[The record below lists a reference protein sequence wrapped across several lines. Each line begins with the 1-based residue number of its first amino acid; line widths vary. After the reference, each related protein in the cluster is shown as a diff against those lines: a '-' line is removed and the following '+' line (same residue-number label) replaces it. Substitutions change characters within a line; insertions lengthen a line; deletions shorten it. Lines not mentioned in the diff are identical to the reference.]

1 VSINNKTEGFGL
13 SCDQDG
19 MIVKLFYD
27 NYGIDSIETGKLFLD
42 MVDEG
47 SIKKAS
53 NFLKKIK
60 DEYAVYDWELD
71 LICNHK
77 LKIMHLSG
85 FSVDGDI
92 IIFGAPSLEDIV
104 EILKELTRTK
114 NEPNAIFSVMQSL
127 TSYIQEEKGKKSLK
141 SNDIT
146 LYHELGRLNN
156 ELTNTKRELT
166 KKNIELTEL
175 NQQKEMLLKEI
186 HHRVKN
192 NLMIISS
199 LLNLQS
205 RYIKDKES
213 QEIFKESQNRAQ
225 SMALIHQ
232 RLYQST
238 DLKNID
244 FKEYITTLANDLYRT
259 YVDDTSRVSL
269 TLNIDECRI
278 DINTAIPL
286 GLILNELITNSM
298 KHAFPG
304 NEKGTINIDFKKNDD
319 KYILIVS
326 DDGVGFPEDLDYQKT
341 DSLGLQLVNN
351 LTDQISGELELDT
364 TRGTTFKITFKE
376 NKI

>member
-1 VSINNKTEGFGL
+1 
-13 SCDQDG
+13 
-19 MIVKLFYD
+19 
-27 NYGIDSIETGKLFLD
+27 
-42 MVDEG
+42 
-47 SIKKAS
+47 
-53 NFLKKIK
+53 
-60 DEYAVYDWELD
+60 
-71 LICNHK
+71 
-77 LKIMHLSG
+77 
-85 FSVDGDI
+85 
-92 IIFGAPSLEDIV
+92 
-104 EILKELTRTK
+104 
-114 NEPNAIFSVMQSL
+114 
-127 TSYIQEEKGKKSLK
+127 
-141 SNDIT
+141 
-146 LYHELGRLNN
+146 
-156 ELTNTKRELT
+156 
-166 KKNIELTEL
+166 
-175 NQQKEMLLKEI
+175 MLLKEI

>member
-1 VSINNKTEGFGL
+1 MSINNKTEGFGL

-19 MIVKLFYD
+19 MIVKLIYNNLD
-27 NYGIDSIETGKLFLD
+27 IDCIQTGKPFID

-60 DEYAVYDWELD
+60 DEYSVYDWELD
-71 LICNHK
+71 VICNHK
-77 LKIMHLSG
+77 LRVMRVSG
-85 FSVDGDI
+85 FSVDDDI
-92 IIFGAPSLEDIV
+92 IIFGAPSLDDIV
-104 EILKELTRTK
+104 NILKALTRTK
-114 NEPNAIFSVMQSL
+114 NEPNKIISVMQRL
-127 TSYIQEEKGKKSLK
+127 TSYIQEEDGKKSLH
-141 SNDIT
+141 SNDIG

-156 ELTNTKRELT
+156 ELTNAKRELT

-259 YVDDTSRVSL
+259 YVDDTSHVSL
-269 TLNIDECRI
+269 TLNIDDCSV

-304 NEKGTINIDFKKNDD
+304 KEKGTINIDFKKNDD
-319 KYILIVS
+319 KFVLIVS

-364 TRGTTFKITFKE
+364 TRGTTFKITFEE

>member
-1 VSINNKTEGFGL
+1 MSINNKTEGFGL

>member
-85 FSVDGDI
+85 FSVDEDI

-166 KKNIELTEL
+166 KK
-175 NQQKEMLLKEI
+175 
-186 HHRVKN
+186 
-192 NLMIISS
+192 
-199 LLNLQS
+199 
-205 RYIKDKES
+205 
-213 QEIFKESQNRAQ
+213 
-225 SMALIHQ
+225 
-232 RLYQST
+232 
-238 DLKNID
+238 
-244 FKEYITTLANDLYRT
+244 
-259 YVDDTSRVSL
+259 
-269 TLNIDECRI
+269 
-278 DINTAIPL
+278 
-286 GLILNELITNSM
+286 ILN
-298 KHAFPG
+298 
-304 NEKGTINIDFKKNDD
+304 
-319 KYILIVS
+319 
-326 DDGVGFPEDLDYQKT
+326 
-341 DSLGLQLVNN
+341 SLN
-351 LTDQISGELELDT
+351 
-364 TRGTTFKITFKE
+364 
-376 NKI
+376 

>member
-1 VSINNKTEGFGL
+1 MSINNKTEGFGL

-104 EILKELTRTK
+104 KILKELTRTN
-114 NEPNAIFSVMQSL
+114 NEPNAIFSVMQRL
-127 TSYIQEEKGKKSLK
+127 TSYIQEEEGKKSLK
-141 SNDIT
+141 SNDIA

-156 ELTNTKRELT
+156 ELTNAKRELT